1 MCGIV
6 YKTRCFHCGHT
17 NYSLGQNIATKT
29 AWFLP
34 WGHGVIKTK
43 CDPRCAACAL
53 GQKHY
58 DARAIKIVS
67 FLPQEYIIYLNS
79 KYDTTHVRPITGSHG
94 ATDFLTNHRTAQP
107 QGNRIVRAIAML
119 NIMNS
124 KCGTPT
130 TLPAPWAKTIRLKSC
145 RFCHK
150 NI

>member
-1 MCGIV
+1 M
-6 YKTRCFHCGHT
+6 
-17 NYSLGQNIATKT
+17 
-29 AWFLP
+29 P

-107 QGNRIVRAIAML
+107 QDNRIVRAMAM
-119 NIMNS
+119 
-124 KCGTPT
+124 
-130 TLPAPWAKTIRLKSC
+130 
-145 RFCHK
+145 
-150 NI
+150 